1 MTDILTKKE
10 VSVWVKS
17 PRPPKLHLLRYRR
30 NTCLRLTNAGLF
42 HYAGN
47 NPIRY
52 IDPDGKTT
60 RITITNQKV
69 KDLPESFRK
78 QYGLMGSGKM
88 RIVG

>member
-1 MTDILTKKE
+1 M
-10 VSVWVKS
+10 
-17 PRPPKLHLLRYRR
+17 
-30 NTCLRLTNAGLF
+30 
-42 HYAGN
+42 
-47 NPIRY
+47 RY

-88 RIVG
+88 RIVGPEGKGGRNCC